1 MNALQFLNH
10 GLKGNNK
17 GRSTYAFM
25 NKKDFKSKRDKLIKR
40 INKIQ
45 MYFWTTN
52 LIFNLKT
59 FDSSIHLT

>member
-25 NKKDFKSKRDKLIKR
+25 NKKDLKSKRDKLIKR
-40 INKIQ
+40 INKRKKEKDQ
-45 MYFWTTN
+45 TTETTTAT
-52 LIFNLKT
+52 KE
-59 FDSSIHLT
+59 